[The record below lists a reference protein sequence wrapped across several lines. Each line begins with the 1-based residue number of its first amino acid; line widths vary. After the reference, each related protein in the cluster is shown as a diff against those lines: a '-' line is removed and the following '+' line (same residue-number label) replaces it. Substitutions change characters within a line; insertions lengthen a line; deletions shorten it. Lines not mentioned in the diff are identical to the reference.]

1 MEVCISVLGKVAE
14 YTGAPVW
21 RQFSYLIHY
30 KSNIEHLASQV
41 ERQGDKTNGA
51 RLLVDAATR
60 NLEIIAPEVETWLR
74 DVIMTILEKEACFEK
89 ERVVKAGCFNGW
101 CLNLKARHSLG
112 RKAKKMTLVVNE
124 LLGDGSFR
132 MEIGFASM
140 QHSEDFTLAVTNTAP
155 HEGAGSSRRS
165 NLDLSP
171 APMELYEGVQSRF
184 LPYTKAVLE
193 ALHDDNI
200 NMIGISGI
208 NMEGEEIVTTEE
220 FI

>member
-41 ERQGDKTNGA
+41 ERQGDKTNGV

-74 DVIMTILEKEACFEK
+74 D
-89 ERVVKAGCFNGW
+89 
-101 CLNLKARHSLG
+101 
-112 RKAKKMTLVVNE
+112 
-124 LLGDGSFR
+124 
-132 MEIGFASM
+132 EIGFASM